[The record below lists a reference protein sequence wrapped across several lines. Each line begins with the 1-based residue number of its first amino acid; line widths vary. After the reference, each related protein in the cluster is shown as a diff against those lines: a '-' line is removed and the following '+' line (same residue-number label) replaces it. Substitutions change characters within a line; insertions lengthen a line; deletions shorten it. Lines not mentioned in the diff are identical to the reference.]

1 MADYF
6 RTGSAEE
13 EGRKIERERE
23 KETAERGRERERRA
37 RSRWRGYRSHESAH

>member
-23 KETAERGRERERRA
+23 GNGGTWQRERE
-37 RSRWRGYRSHESAH
+37 ESEKQMERLSLP